1 MDYRVM
7 TEFSEKDFEK
17 YVQNQIK
24 KAENQNFVT
33 PRSFC
38 SHCFGKGSDCVYC
51 YEAGRLK

>member
-1 MDYRVM
+1 M